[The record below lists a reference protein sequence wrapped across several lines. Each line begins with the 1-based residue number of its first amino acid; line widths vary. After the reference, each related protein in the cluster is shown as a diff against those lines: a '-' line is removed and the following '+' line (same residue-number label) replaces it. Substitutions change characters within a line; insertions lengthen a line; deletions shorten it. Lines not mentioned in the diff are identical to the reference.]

1 MGSLVGVFC
10 WERENG
16 DDALDFLEQRWA
28 FCRRQEVPVDEE
40 GNVSD
45 ATLEPCVERGCWTV
59 DCDFYG
65 QPKLLCSIQVPVLF
79 ETVHPSVWFA
89 YHQLGLQH

>member
-1 MGSLVGVFC
+1 
-10 WERENG
+10 
-16 DDALDFLEQRWA
+16 
-28 FCRRQEVPVDEE
+28 
-40 GNVSD
+40 
-45 ATLEPCVERGCWTV
+45 V